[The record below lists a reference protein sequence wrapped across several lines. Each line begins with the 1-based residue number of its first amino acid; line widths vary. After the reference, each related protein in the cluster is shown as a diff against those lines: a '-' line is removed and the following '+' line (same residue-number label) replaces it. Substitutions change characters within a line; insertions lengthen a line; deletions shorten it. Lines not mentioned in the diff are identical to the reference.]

1 MATGRPLVVQFAQN
15 HIRGNLSCMVDDFE
29 SLSEK
34 LARTTTECDRLR
46 EENLRLRELLD
57 EAREQPR
64 EPLIDRPEMQQRS
77 DVGSPEA
84 NKPRPL
90 VATISPELSVR
101 EKIALFRSLFHGR
114 EDVY

>member
-1 MATGRPLVVQFAQN
+1 MATERPLVIPFDRN
-15 HIRGNLSCMVDDFE
+15 HIRGKLSCMVDDFE
-29 SLSEK
+29 SLSES

-64 EPLIDRPEMQQRS
+64 EPLIDHPEMQQRS

-84 NKPRPL
+84 NMPP
-90 VATISPELSVR
+90 
-101 EKIALFRSLFHGR
+101 
-114 EDVY
+114 